1 MRKSCTIGGRP
12 MTPDPSD
19 ASPAGAPRPLPPSG
33 PERDR
38 RRDRV
43 REWIRLLRWPVAAVL
58 IAGLLALVAWRIVAG
73 IESAGRAAANLPRAA
88 AERLGEL
95 ARDLLTGNVTES
107 FLAAIP
113 TVAPQAGGNLEVAIA
128 ESVESLTR
136 SDERRAFWDLVPL
149 GTTTVEIR
157 VPVTYRYHVRLDEE
171 WKVEIEDGFCRVQAP
186 ALRSSLPPAIHTDRI
201 ERRVAESWLRF
212 DAAEQLAVLE
222 RQLTPRLSQLA
233 ADSRHMA
240 LVRESS
246 RQTVAR
252 FVRAWLLT
260 HAAWGPERVRAIQVV
275 FADERRDDLE
285 PPVTLVVGD

>member
-1 MRKSCTIGGRP
+1 MPI
-12 MTPDPSD
+12 
-19 ASPAGAPRPLPPSG
+19 PAKEPP
-33 PERDR
+33 RDR
-38 RRDRV
+38 IRD
-43 REWIRLLRWPVAAVL
+43 WIQLLRWPVAAVL
-58 IAGLLALVAWRIVAG
+58 IAGLVALVVWRVIAG
-73 IESAGRAAANLPRAA
+73 IESAGRAAANLPLAA

-95 ARDLLTGNVTES
+95 ARGLLTGNVTET

-113 TVAPQAGGNLEVAIA
+113 TVAPNAGGNLEVAIA

-136 SDERRAFWDLVPL
+136 SDERRAFWDLVAL

-171 WKVEIEDGFCRVQAP
+171 WKVEIEDGFCRVLAP
-186 ALRSSLPPAIHTDRI
+186 VLRPSLPPAIHTDRI

-212 DAAEQLAVLE
+212 DAAEQLAALE

-233 ADSRHMA
+233 ADPRHMA

-260 HAAWGPERVRAIQVV
+260 NAAWGPERVRAIQVR
-275 FADERRDDLE
+275 FADERQGGLAA
-285 PPVTLVVGD
+285 PITLVVGD